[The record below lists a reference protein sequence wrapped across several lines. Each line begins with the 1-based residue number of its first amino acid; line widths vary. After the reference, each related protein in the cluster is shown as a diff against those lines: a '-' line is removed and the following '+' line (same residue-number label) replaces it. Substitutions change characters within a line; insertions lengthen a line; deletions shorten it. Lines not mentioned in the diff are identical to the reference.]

1 MTEQFTA
8 KSFKSGNS
16 VALRLPKALGI
27 EAGEELVFVPHA
39 DGSMTAWRKA
49 QSRDAFLRLFGS
61 VSEGFMAQGRG
72 EIEQGDYDW
81 PEASAH
87 PAAA

>member
-1 MTEQFTA
+1 MAEQFIVR
-8 KSFKSGNS
+8 SFKSGNS
-16 VALRLPKALGI
+16 VALRLPKGLGI
-27 EAGEELVFVPHA
+27 EAGEELIVVPHA

-49 QSRDAFLRLFGS
+49 LSREAFLQLFGS

-72 EIEQGDYDW
+72 DTGQSDYDW
-81 PEASAH
+81 PDTPDH

>member
-1 MTEQFTA
+1 VTEQFIV

-39 DGSMTAWRKA
+39 DGSISAWRKA
-49 QSRDAFLRLFGS
+49 QSRESFLSLFGS
-61 VSEGFMAQGRG
+61 MSPGFMAEGREDTG
-72 EIEQGDYDW
+72 QDDYDW
-81 PEASAH
+81 PDTPDH